1 LERRDGDH
9 AMTRVTT
16 KLENSQP
23 SSERCWQLF
32 DDWIDPIETNIRGRI
47 RTFIEEM
54 IREELDAVLS
64 RPRYGRRPAD
74 GEEGA
79 TAGAA
84 GHRHGSR
91 TRTLIGTFGKTEIAV
106 PRARLAAADGKT
118 AEWKSKVLRAYQRR
132 TLAADALIAG
142 TYLSGTNTRRVR
154 RALRTLFDGAV
165 SKDTVSRVW
174 RKVKSDWDAW
184 NARSLADEPIVR
196 LILDGTAVKV
206 RLDRKATSI
215 SLLVVMGVRADGQ
228 KMLLAVKSMGG
239 ESAAAWR
246 SVLDDLIRRGLRQP
260 ELLIVDGGSGLDA
273 ALAAVWNDVPV
284 QRCTVH
290 KHRNLL
296 AHAPER
302 LHEEI
307 TADYNDM
314 IYAATRQ
321 QIEARRK
328 VFIRKWRIKHRA
340 VADSLEEAGERL
352 FTFTRLPLSQ
362 WRSVRT
368 TNAIERLHEEF
379 KRRIKTQ
386 TVLPSADT
394 AAMLFWALLA
404 SGQINM
410 RKVDGWQTLAT
421 KPIDQPIDLA
431 A

>member
-1 LERRDGDH
+1 
-9 AMTRVTT
+9 MTSTT
-16 KLENSQP
+16 TAPDSSQP
-23 SSERCWQLF
+23 MTEIAGDLF
-32 DDWIDPIETNIRGRI
+32 DNWFDPIETEVRARARELIEELIRG
-47 RTFIEEM
+47 
-54 IREELDAVLS
+54 ELDAALA
-64 RPRYGRRPAD
+64 RPRYGRGQKAD
-74 GEEGA
+74 DEA
-79 TAGAA
+79 KAGVS

-91 TRTLIGTFGKTEIAV
+91 TRSLTGTFGPIEIEV
-106 PRARLAAADGKT
+106 PRARLNAAAGKT
-118 AEWKSKVLRAYQRR
+118 TEWKSQALRAYQRR
-132 TLAADALIAG
+132 TLAADALIASS
-142 TYLSGTNTRRVR
+142 YLAGTNTRRVR
-154 RALRTLFDGAV
+154 RALAALFGGAV
-165 SKDTVSRVW
+165 GKDTVSRTW

-196 LILDGTAVKV
+196 LILDGTVV
-206 RLDRKATSI
+206 RTRLDRKATAI
-215 SLLVVMGVRADGQ
+215 SLLVVLGVRADGQ
-228 KMLLAVKSMGG
+228 KVLLAIKSMGG
-239 ESAAAWR
+239 ESAEAWR
-246 SVLDDLIRRGLRQP
+246 TVLDDLIRRGLRRP
-260 ELLIVDGGSGLDA
+260 EFLIVDGAAGLDKAIA
-273 ALAAVWNDVPV
+273 AIWDSVPV

-314 IYAATRQ
+314 IYAATCKE
-321 QIEARRK
+321 IAARRMA
-328 VFIRKWRIKHRA
+328 FIRKWRLKHRA

-352 FTFTRLPLSQ
+352 FAFTRLPPSQ

-386 TVLPSADT
+386 TVLPSAET

-410 RKVDGWQTLAT
+410 RRVDGWQTLAA